1 MKTWRRA
8 KNTYEIQW
16 QDPENDDQRL
26 GMTEKEGGACTRHLV
41 DTPSKEKKMLIDFQ
55 PIVSYSS
62 VQSIQGILSE
72 SEMNGL
78 DT

>member
-16 QDPENDDQRL
+16 QDLENDDQIL

-41 DTPSKEKKMLIDFQ
+41 DTPSKEKRCWWISNPLCHTQAPRVFEAYYLKVKWMA
-55 PIVSYSS
+55 
-62 VQSIQGILSE
+62 
-72 SEMNGL
+72 
-78 DT
+78 